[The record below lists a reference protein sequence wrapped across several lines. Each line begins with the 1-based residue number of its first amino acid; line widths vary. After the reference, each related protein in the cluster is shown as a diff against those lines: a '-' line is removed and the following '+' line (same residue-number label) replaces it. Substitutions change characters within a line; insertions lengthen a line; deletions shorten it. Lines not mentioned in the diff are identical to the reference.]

1 MKSLN
6 DSGTLAQFVAN
17 LREGVYITSVDGRI
31 LDANGAF
38 LEMFGVASLDE
49 LAEHSASSLL
59 VDPQRRIEET
69 ALLSASG
76 AVREFELEIR
86 RPDGGTRTVL
96 DTAFQLTEQE
106 TGELAYCGIL
116 VDITDRKQ
124 LERELREFAIRD
136 PLTGCFNRR
145 FMQAVIADFDSSD
158 QPVGVIVADIDRFKA
173 YNDTHG
179 HDMGDRLLMKVGRFL
194 MSAVREADPVIRTGG
209 DEFAVLLPDA
219 GREAIIGV
227 AGRLRSGWQDSTPV
241 PFSLGWAMRSAG
253 ENVEETF
260 RRADRDLIQVRVAE
274 RSQPSL
280 R

>member
-1 MKSLN
+1 MKRLN
-6 DSGTLAQFVAN
+6 DSGTLALFVAN

-31 LDANGAF
+31 LDANEAF

-49 LAEHSASSLL
+49 LAEYSASSLL
-59 VDPQRRIEET
+59 VDPQRRAEET
-69 ALLSASG
+69 ALLSANG
-76 AVREFELEIR
+76 VVREFELEIR

-96 DTAFQLTEQE
+96 DTAFQMTEQE

-124 LERELREFAIRD
+124 LERELRELAIRD
-136 PLTGCFNRR
+136 PLTGCYNRR
-145 FMQAVIADFDSSD
+145 FMQAAIADLEDSD
-158 QPVGVIVADIDRFKA
+158 QPVGVVFADIDRFKD

-179 HDMGDRLLMKVGRFL
+179 HDMGDHLLMRVGRFL
-194 MSAVREADPVIRTGG
+194 MSAVREADPVIRMGG

-219 GREAIIGV
+219 GREAVIGV
-227 AGRLRSGWQDSTPV
+227 IDRLRSAWPDSTPL
-241 PFSLGWAMRSAG
+241 PFTLGWAVRSVG
-253 ENVEETF
+253 EDFEEAF

-274 RSQPSL
+274 RPQPSF